1 MNKLKSIYKA
11 RISGSL
17 LLAFVLGA
25 IAKTNFAIGVIT
37 LVVVPLAVLWFMG
50 YDEAKYKKFEEGQTW
65 KISMKN

>member
-25 IAKTNFAIGVIT
+25 IAKTNFAMGMMT
-37 LVVVPLAVLWFMG
+37 LVVVPLAVLWFMS
-50 YDEAKYKKFEEGQTW
+50 YDEAKYKKFEEEHSW
-65 KISMKN
+65 KTRVKN